1 VELRCFGLVIFCS
14 IGTVID
20 FVSED
25 RMNVL
30 YVGVIF
36 HLEIVPEFSRNCN
49 GNFGYNLILPIRCQD
64 GIEL

>member
-1 VELRCFGLVIFCS
+1 MELRCFGLVISCS
-14 IGTVID
+14 IGTVFD

-49 GNFGYNLILPIRCQD
+49 GNFGYNLITKIRWNQA
-64 GIEL
+64 I